1 MVLQRCA
8 RALCATLLQLTPA
21 HPHPLLQRA
30 LIGRMLIKHTVAL
43 ATGQSWH
50 AMQLKRSAA
59 GKPELVTPP
68 AAAPRF
74 NFNISHHG
82 DWVAIVAHDAAA
94 VGCDV
99 SKVQRPRG
107 TRSVADFF
115 RTMRECFTAR
125 EWAAIRQGDGGAVR
139 GEAHAAASE
148 AAWETAALGRFYRNW
163 TLKESFTKAIGI
175 GLGFDLQRIEFRA
188 LPLAPVGGVDGGA
201 DGASPRFEVWV
212 DGRHRAEWAFVCAT
226 LDDAHPITVALGPW
240 LASVD
245 EHCARFAAPP
255 AADEPASSIRIQ
267 DGSPEGE
274 RELLDFGARF
284 AILSDRDLLASM
296 SLRDRVVAGF
306 C

>member
-1 MVLQRCA
+1 MTSSRSVSS
-8 RALCATLLQLTPA
+8 
-21 HPHPLLQRA
+21 LQRA
-30 LIGRMLIKHTVAL
+30 LIGRMLIKHAVAL

-68 AAAPRF
+68 LAAPRF

-99 SKVQRPRG
+99 SRVERPRG

-115 RTMRECFTAR
+115 QTMRECFTAR
-125 EWAAIRQGDGGAVR
+125 EWAAIRHGDDGAVGGGAR
-139 GEAHAAASE
+139 A
-148 AAWETAALGRFYRNW
+148 AAWEAAALGRFYRNW

-188 LPLAPVGGVDGGA
+188 LPLAPVGGVDGDA
-201 DGASPRFEVWV
+201 DGVRPRFEVWV
-212 DGRHRAEWAFVCAT
+212 DGRRRAEWAFVCAT
-226 LDDAHPITVALGPW
+226 LDDAHPITVAIGPW
-240 LASVD
+240 FATVD

-255 AADEPASSIRIQ
+255 AADEPASAARGQ
-267 DGSPEGE
+267 DRCRV
-274 RELLDFGARF
+274 REAELPDFGARF
-284 AILSDRDLLASM
+284 AIVSDRDLLASM
-296 SLRDRVVAGF
+296 SLRDRVEAGL